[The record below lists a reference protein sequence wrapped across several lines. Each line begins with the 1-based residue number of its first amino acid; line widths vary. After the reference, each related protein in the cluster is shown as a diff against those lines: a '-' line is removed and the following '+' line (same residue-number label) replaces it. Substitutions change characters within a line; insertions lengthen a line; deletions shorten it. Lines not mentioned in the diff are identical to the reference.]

1 MTAIWLSIHGEAKEN
16 TLGDQVGV
24 NTSRGTAVLRG
35 VLAAQQPG
43 ANAIPLFFGENR
55 TFDGEAGPALAVS
68 IYSDT
73 ALWMIARCARS
84 MTSADEGSNGP
95 LVASAR
101 PYRSGDRSRR
111 WLV

>member
-1 MTAIWLSIHGEAKEN
+1 MTAIWLSIDGEAKQN

-24 NTSRGTAVLRG
+24 NTSRGAAVLPG
-35 VLAAQQPG
+35 VLAAQRPG

-68 IYSDT
+68 ICSDT

-95 LVASAR
+95 RVASAG
-101 PYRSGDRSRR
+101 PYNRATGADDG
-111 WLV
+111 